1 MNWIET
7 TFGVSPDGGSGMTE
21 ATIIFSL
28 GMVVLVV
35 IGATPRLRERL
46 RQLFW
51 DWPTA
56 KVSWFAGSIHVD

>member
-51 DWPTA
+51 D
-56 KVSWFAGSIHVD
+56 

>member
-21 ATIIFSL
+21 AMIIFSL
-28 GMVVLVV
+28 GMAGLVV
-35 IGATPRLRERL
+35 IGAIPRLRERL

-51 DWPTA
+51 D
-56 KVSWFAGSIHVD
+56 